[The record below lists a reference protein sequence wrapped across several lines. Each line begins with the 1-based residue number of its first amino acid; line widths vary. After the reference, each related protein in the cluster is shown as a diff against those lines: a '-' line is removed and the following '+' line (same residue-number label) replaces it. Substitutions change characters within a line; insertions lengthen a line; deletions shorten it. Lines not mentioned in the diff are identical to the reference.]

1 MCRCTTMI
9 TDMTICRF
17 GLPCANDHHSSLPH
31 RALPHRQAKQ
41 QNMFSAIII
50 KCVVQLSLI
59 QTVEWIMLSSTDPT
73 DHSPPPQSACSS
85 HSIACASSC
94 LRGPSRLHSLSLSLS
109 VSLSLSSLF
118 HSCTHHTPHNTHT
131 HYVVKAPR
139 WARTARSPSS
149 TRRSSGLKRG
159 RRPCLCPW
167 LRQERCSK

>member
-1 MCRCTTMI
+1 MTYTRRVCRCTTMI

-109 VSLSLSSLF
+109 LSLSVSLSSLIPLSLM
-118 HSCTHHTPHNTHT
+118 HTPHTTHHTHPHTT
-131 HYVVKAPR
+131 LSRPR
-139 WARTARSPSS
+139 GGQGRQGARH
-149 TRRSSGLKRG
+149 
-159 RRPCLCPW
+159 RPGG
-167 LRQERCSK
+167 QAG